1 MGLLPSEF
9 SDLEPFAGKWCKAT
23 ETERYAERLSST
35 MDEMQAFYDAIYP
48 RVEEALDYCDKFP
61 LDDMPDD
68 AVHLLQMIYSF
79 VNVGY
84 CVELW
89 RQPNVP
95 DSGATSL
102 DRIIEPLP

>member
-1 MGLLPSEF
+1 MLPSGF
-9 SDLEPFAGKWCKAT
+9 SDLEPFAERWCLAT
-23 ETERYAERLSST
+23 EGERYAERLSST
-35 MDEMQAFYDAIYP
+35 MEEMQAFYDAIFP
-48 RVEEALDYCDKFP
+48 RVEEALEYMDAFS
-61 LDDMPDD
+61 LDDMPED

-84 CVELW
+84 PVELW

-102 DRIIEPLP
+102 DRLVEPLP